1 MKQGDYVKWI
11 YGPNN
16 EKAVA
21 KGTILKRIPDGRFAV
36 MLHRVEGL
44 YSIQHFKETELRI
57 IQATE

>member
-21 KGTILKRIPDGRFAV
+21 KGIILKRMSDGRYKV
-36 MLHRVEGL
+36 ILRTGSVQ
-44 YSIQHFKETELRI
+44 YFKDEELRV
-57 IQATE
+57 IQAAE

>member
-21 KGTILKRIPDGRFAV
+21 KGTILKKIPDGRYAV
-36 MLHRVEGL
+36 LFRSGSVQ
-44 YSIQHFKETELRI
+44 YFRETELRI
-57 IQATE
+57 IQAAE

>member
-11 YGPNN
+11 YGPND

-21 KGTILKRIPDGRFAV
+21 KGTILKRIPDGRYAV
-36 MLHRVEGL
+36 LFRSGSVQ
-44 YSIQHFKETELRI
+44 YFKEAELRV

>member
-21 KGTILKRIPDGRFAV
+21 KGTILKKIPDGRYAV
-36 MLHRVEGL
+36 LFRSGSVQ
-44 YSIQHFKETELRI
+44 YFKDIELRI
-57 IQATE
+57 IQAAE

>member
-21 KGTILKRIPDGRFAV
+21 KGTILKRMPDDRYKVLFRSGSV
-36 MLHRVEGL
+36 Q
-44 YSIQHFKETELRI
+44 YFKESELRI
-57 IQATE
+57 IQVAE

>member
-21 KGTILKRIPDGRFAV
+21 KGTILKKMPDGRYKTLLMSGSV
-36 MLHRVEGL
+36 Q
-44 YSIQHFKETELRI
+44 YFKETELRV

>member
-21 KGTILKRIPDGRFAV
+21 KGTILKRISDGRYKVLFTTGSV
-36 MLHRVEGL
+36 Q
-44 YSIQHFKETELRI
+44 YFKETELRV
-57 IQATE
+57 IQTSEEK

>member
-21 KGTILKRIPDGRFAV
+21 KGTILKRIPDGRYAV
-36 MLHRVEGL
+36 LFRSGSVQ
-44 YSIQHFKETELRI
+44 YFKDTELRI
-57 IQATE
+57 IQAAE

>member
-21 KGTILKRIPDGRFAV
+21 KGTILKKMPDGRYKTLLRSGSV
-36 MLHRVEGL
+36 Q
-44 YSIQHFKETELRI
+44 YFKEAELRV
-57 IQATE
+57 IQAAE